1 MSTIKISQLGNV
13 SAFTDETIIPVVAN
27 VAGTLTTLKTD
38 GDTLKTF
45 VLGTVETDIANVAA
59 DVSTLQGNIVTLT
72 ANAAA
77 QSGLID
83 DIASGVA
90 TFGNLIPSANVTY
103 NLGSEAAQWKDLY
116 LSGST
121 IYIGGATL
129 SVIGGEV
136 QSSLPIAADITATN
150 LTVGST
156 RISFG
161 SGGYIEE
168 TEVFDEFAE
177 PLGYYGLSLNSSDDG
192 VISMNALDSNASV
205 TSSVFVTNVAV
216 QLNVA
221 NSTLGESALIWY
233 FDQSGAITFP
243 DNTIQN
249 TAYTGDYNALTNT
262 PALGNVALS
271 DDYNDLI
278 NTPALGN
285 VALSDDYNDL
295 INTPEL
301 ATVATSGDFSDLT
314 NLPVLGNVAFTSDYN
329 DLINTPNLAAISEAV
344 LAELETTITDGNI
357 TYGNLIPVANVTY
370 NLGSESAQW
379 KDLYLSGSTIYLGGT
394 AISIVEGNLSV
405 GGVEVSD
412 GADGAS
418 AYEIAVA
425 NGYSDNEVAWLAS
438 LVGPAGADGI
448 DGLDGATGSLSA
460 LTTVAKTGGDQITPT
475 AIDLTKNV
483 NKLTSGRYTLA
494 DGAEG
499 QLMYIVPQH
508 ASGAV
513 NMIIEVANA
522 DLGMG
527 ANTDQELAFKGDGT
541 SQVITLIFTDGAWSQ
556 SGGEWFF

>member
-1 MSTIKISQLGNV
+1 MSTIKISQLGDIP
-13 SAFTDETIIPVVAN
+13 AFTNETIVPVVAN
-27 VAGTLTTLKTD
+27 ISGTLTTLKSD
-38 GDTLKTF
+38 GDTLKTY
-45 VLGTVETDIANVAA
+45 VLGTVETDISNVAA
-59 DVSTLQGNIVTLT
+59 NVTTLQGNIVSLT
-72 ANAAA
+72 ANAAV

-83 DIASGVA
+83 DITNGST

-103 NLGSEAAQWKDLY
+103 SLGSETAQWKDLY

-129 SVIGGEV
+129 SVVGGEV

-192 VISMNALDSNASV
+192 VISMNALDSNSAV

-221 NSTLGESALIWY
+221 NSTPGESALVWF
-233 FDQSGAITFP
+233 FDQSGAVTFP
-243 DNTIQN
+243 DNTVQN

-271 DDYNDLI
+271 DDYDDLI
-278 NTPALGN
+278 NTPTLSSVATSGDYDDLINTPVLGN

-295 INTPEL
+295 INTPNL
-301 ATVATSGDFSDLT
+301 TVFG
-314 NLPVLGNVAFTSDYN
+314 
-329 DLINTPNLAAISEAV
+329 EAV
-344 LAELETTITDGNI
+344 LSELETIITDGNI

-394 AISIVEGNLSV
+394 AISIVDGNLAV
-405 GGVEVSD
+405 GGVEVGS
-412 GADGAS
+412 GA
-418 AYEIAVA
+418 
-425 NGYSDNEVAWLAS
+425 
-438 LVGPAGADGI
+438 P
-448 DGLDGATGSLSA
+448 GSLSA
-460 LTTVAKTGGDQITPT
+460 LTTVAKTGGDPITPT

-483 NKLTSGRYTLA
+483 NKLTDGRYTLA
-494 DGAEG
+494 DGVEG

-513 NMIIEVANA
+513 DMRIEIANA
-522 DLGMG
+522 DSGNG
-527 ANTDQELAFKGDGT
+527 ANTDQELVFKGDGT

-556 SGGEWFF
+556 SGGEWIF